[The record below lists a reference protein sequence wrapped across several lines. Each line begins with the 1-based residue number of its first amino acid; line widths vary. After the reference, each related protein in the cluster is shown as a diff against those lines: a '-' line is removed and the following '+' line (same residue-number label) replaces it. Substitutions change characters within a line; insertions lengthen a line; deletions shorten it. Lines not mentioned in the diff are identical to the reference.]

1 MALGTQK
8 IDKWVRPWEIER
20 FDGLSIRDERFF
32 SIVIK
37 GCLGWMTRNLLMY
50 NKPIKHFIFNTGS
63 SYMFVESN
71 GYEDLWHDVTGE
83 DWMYMETP
91 RCVVE
96 MQEFSVPMEELT
108 NPFVRGNYERLS
120 EDGNIKGYNAEM
132 RRLPIEMTLQ
142 LRYALSNFNESIIL
156 IQELFDKL
164 LFQRYY
170 RINYLG
176 QIIDCSIE
184 FPVSAQTQL
193 NKIDLA
199 STEDNHKTIEISI
212 KIKTTY
218 PVINTETEIS
228 SDRVITGF
236 TYELKNNLNN
246 TTSDSNKKII
256 N

>member
-1 MALGTQK
+1 
-8 IDKWVRPWEIER
+8 
-20 FDGLSIRDERFF
+20 
-32 SIVIK
+32 
-37 GCLGWMTRNLLMY
+37 
-50 NKPIKHFIFNTGS
+50 
-63 SYMFVESN
+63 
-71 GYEDLWHDVTGE
+71 
-83 DWMYMETP
+83 
-91 RCVVE
+91 
-96 MQEFSVPMEELT
+96 
-108 NPFVRGNYERLS
+108 
-120 EDGNIKGYNAEM
+120 
-132 RRLPIEMTLQ
+132 
-142 LRYALSNFNESIIL
+142 L

-193 NKIDLA
+193 NKIDLS

-228 SDRVITGF
+228 SDKVISGF
-236 TYELKNNLNN
+236 AYELKNNINN
-246 TTSDSNKKII
+246 TTSDGNKKIL